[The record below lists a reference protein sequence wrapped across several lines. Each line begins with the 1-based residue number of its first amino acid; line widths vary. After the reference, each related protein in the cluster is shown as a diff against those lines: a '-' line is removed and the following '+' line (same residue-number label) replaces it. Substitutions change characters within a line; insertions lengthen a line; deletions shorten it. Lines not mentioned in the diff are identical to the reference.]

1 MPRNQNK
8 PMDHWVYHISNR
20 AAMGMKMLSELK
32 CCNRAKFS
40 ANAPRT
46 LTAPVFLA
54 LTFLVSLM
62 NTLRHVAKTMSRG
75 GLLLMNP
82 GIDSN
87 LVATSMTTGDFRLNH
102 HLG

>member
-1 MPRNQNK
+1 M
-8 PMDHWVYHISNR
+8 V
-20 AAMGMKMLSELK
+20 AL
-32 CCNRAKFS
+32 
-40 ANAPRT
+40 RT

-87 LVATSMTTGDFRLNH
+87 LVATLMIAGDFRPL
-102 HLG
+102 